1 MALSK
6 SVTRRLLL
14 KKMAAAAIF
23 SPAVVGV
30 LRPSAAIALTALPN
44 LPSSEALLLRPTSSN
59 FNTYE
64 PAYNK
69 RTMLRPQLRALCK
82 TPNAVRVMVDWA
94 RTNAVPFALRSGGH
108 CYEGFCESTS
118 VVIDT
123 RLMNKVQIDTAAGSV
138 KVGAG
143 AALGDIYKAIGGK
156 NFAIPAGS
164 CPTVGV
170 SGHVL
175 GGGFGLLGRQLGLA
189 CDSLQSVEIVNGQAQ
204 IVTADAQHQPDLF
217 WACRGG
223 GGGSFGA
230 VTGFRFKL
238 HPIGQV
244 VVFGVT
250 WTLDAAHAAKVMKA
264 WQAWA
269 PHAPKAIT
277 ALFRM
282 GHIGDGDFNVHV
294 FGQTVGSASQ
304 LRQEL
309 RALLDV
315 ETPDNQPVIKSKT
328 FLQAVDYFSGGS
340 AYESTYS
347 KCKSD
352 YILSPLS
359 DDGIATLINGLRQ
372 LPSNAIVP
380 ICDAYGGAV
389 YDVAPDASA
398 FPRRAGTLYCIQYY
412 SSWGSAASTPTRLA
426 RMRNLY
432 ASMRPYV
439 SGAAYV
445 NYCDLDLADWANAYW
460 GANLARLKQVKSAFD
475 PDNVFRHAQS
485 IPLAA

>member
-1 MALSK
+1 
-6 SVTRRLLL
+6 
-14 KKMAAAAIF
+14 MAATAIF
-23 SPAVVGV
+23 APAVFGS
-30 LRPSAAIALTALPN
+30 LRPSSAVALPALPN
-44 LPSSEALLLRPTSSN
+44 LPSSDALLLQPTSSN
-59 FNTYE
+59 FNRYE

-82 TPNAVRVMVDWA
+82 TSHSVSVMVDWA
-94 RTNAVPFALRSGGH
+94 RSNMVPFALRSGGH
-108 CYEGFCESTS
+108 CYEGFCESTD

-123 RLMNKVQIDTAAGSV
+123 RLMNQVVIDVANSSAT
-138 KVGAG
+138 VGAG
-143 AALGDIYKAIGGK
+143 AALGDIYKAIGAKG
-156 NFAIPAGS
+156 FAIPAGS
-164 CPTVGV
+164 CPTVGI
-170 SGHVL
+170 SGHTL
-175 GGGFGLLGRQLGLA
+175 GGGFGLLARQMGLA
-189 CDSLQSVEIVNGQAQ
+189 CDSLQSVELVDPQAR
-204 IVTADAQHQPDLF
+204 IVTADQQNQPDLF

-230 VTGFRFKL
+230 VTSFRFKL

-269 PHAPKAIT
+269 PNAPNAIT

-282 GHIGDGDFNVHV
+282 GKNGDGSMNVHV
-294 FGQTVGSASQ
+294 FGQSVGPSSQ

-315 ETPDNQPVIKSKT
+315 ETPDAAPVIKSKT

-352 YILSPLS
+352 YLLSPLS
-359 DDGIATLINGLRQ
+359 DDGIATLIDGLRQ

-389 YDVAPDASA
+389 FDTGPDASA
-398 FPRRAGTLYCIQYY
+398 FAHRAGTLYCIQYY
-412 SSWGSAASTPTRLA
+412 SSWGAAASTPVHLA
-426 RMRNLY
+426 RMKDLY

-445 NYCDLDLADWANAYW
+445 NYCDLDLADWPDAYW
-460 GANLARLKQVKSAFD
+460 GANLARLKQVKSAVD

-485 IPLAA
+485 IPVTA

>member
-1 MALSK
+1 MSGGI
-6 SVTRRLLL
+6 TRRRLL
-14 KKMAAAAIF
+14 KDIAATAVS
-23 SPAVVGV
+23 SPAVIGI
-30 LRPSAAIALTALPN
+30 LRPGSAVALPK
-44 LPSSEALLLRPTSSN
+44 LPSLPASEALLLQPSSSN
-59 FNTYE
+59 FNKYE

-69 RTMLRPQLRALCK
+69 RTMLTPQLRALCK

-94 RTNAVPFALRSGGH
+94 RTNQVPFALRCGGH
-108 CYEGFCESTS
+108 CYEGFCESAS

-123 RLMNKVQIDTAAGSV
+123 RLMSKVEVDATNRSA

-143 AALGDIYKAIGGK
+143 AALYDVYKAIAAQG
-156 NFAIPAGS
+156 FAIPAGS

-189 CDSLQSVEIVNGQAQ
+189 CDSLQSVEMVNAQAQ
-204 IVTADAQHQPDLF
+204 IVSADAQNQPDLF
-217 WACRGG
+217 WASRGG

-230 VTGFRFKL
+230 ATSFRFTL

-269 PHAPKAIT
+269 PNAPNAIT
-277 ALFRM
+277 ALYRM
-282 GHIGDGDFNVHV
+282 GHVGDGDFNVHV

-315 ETPDNQPVIKSKT
+315 ETPDDLPVIKSKT
-328 FLQAVDYFSGGS
+328 FLQAVNYFSGGFD
-340 AYESTYS
+340 YESTYV

-352 YILSPLS
+352 YVLSPLS
-359 DDGIATLINGLRQ
+359 DDGIATLIDGLRQ
-372 LPSNAIVP
+372 LPPNAIVP

-389 YDVAPDASA
+389 FDVAPDASA
-398 FPRRAGTLYCIQYY
+398 FAHRAGTIYCIQYY
-412 SSWGSAASTPTRLA
+412 SSWGSAASTPTRLT

-445 NYCDLDLADWANAYW
+445 NYCDLDLTDYGDAYW
-460 GANLARLKQVKSAFD
+460 GANLARLKQIKSTFD

-485 IPLAA
+485 IPVA